1 MTGSPLVGA
10 WVAQAAFWFLLA
22 LGIVRRAL
30 NAAWAAIFAVLWL
43 AGYIGL
49 PRIAWW
55 AGPLVVSYVAM
66 LDIVLVFVVFKGDV
80 RLS

>member
-1 MTGSPLVGA
+1 MIGSPLVGA
-10 WVAQAAFWFLLA
+10 WVAQAAFWFLSS

-30 NAAWAAIFAVLWL
+30 DAAWAAIFAVFWL
-43 AGYIGL
+43 TGYIGL

-55 AGPLVVSYVAM
+55 AGPLVVFYVAT
-66 LDIVLVFVVFKGDV
+66 LEIALVFVVSKRDV